1 VAAAVRLKPEARRAR
16 ALRALAPITTEDMTM
31 DLILWRHAH
40 AEDGVPDLERRLTA
54 RGRADAR
61 RVGGWLRERLPGG
74 TARVLSSPAV
84 RARQTADALGLRY
97 EVVDALAP
105 GASAAAAIAASGW
118 EEDGSATVVVVVGH
132 NPWIG
137 EAVSRLVGERDEGWA
152 IRKAGLWW
160 LARREQDVLVR
171 AVVSPELLR

>member
-1 VAAAVRLKPEARRAR
+1 
-16 ALRALAPITTEDMTM
+16 M

-54 RGRADAR
+54 RGREDAK
-61 RVGGWLRERLPGG
+61 RVGAWLRERLPADGV
-74 TARVLSSPAV
+74 RVLCSPAV

-97 EVVDALAP
+97 AVVDALAP
-105 GASAAAAIAASGW
+105 CADAIDAITASGW
-118 EEDGSATVVVVVGH
+118 AEGGDATVVVVGH

-137 EAVSRLVGERDEGWA
+137 EAASRLVGGRAGGWP

-160 LARREQDVLVR
+160 LARREDDVLVR
-171 AVVSPELLR
+171 AVLSPELVR